1 MPLPILEKAKLLRKA
16 NVSLTLNEPIDRFG
30 NRKVVSDT
38 ETEKG
43 TAYATRQT
51 SVFHETGLQKL

>member
-16 NVSLTLNEPIDRFG
+16 NVSLTLNEPIDRPG
-30 NRKVVSDT
+30 NRKVSDT